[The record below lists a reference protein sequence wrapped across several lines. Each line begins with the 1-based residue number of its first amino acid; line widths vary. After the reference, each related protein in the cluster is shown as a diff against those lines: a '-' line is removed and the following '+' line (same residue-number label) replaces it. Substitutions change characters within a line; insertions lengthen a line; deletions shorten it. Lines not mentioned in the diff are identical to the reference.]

1 MSQVHNNNKG
11 TAMKSSYLLR
21 AFGFALS
28 LLAVLPA
35 TGATLVVGGKNF
47 TEQLILSSMTAQ
59 YLRAKGYD
67 VDLRNGLGS
76 TLMRKAQESKQL
88 DVVWEYTGTSLIVYN
103 HVDEKL
109 DAETTYARVK
119 ELDQKIGLTW
129 LNESGLNN
137 TYAFAMPQKLADE
150 QGINTLDDLAQHIT
164 QEQQAGGKPQLMG
177 VDYEFASRPDGL
189 EPMQKLYGFQLDRSE
204 VKQMD
209 PGLVYTALRNEQ
221 LYVGLTYS
229 SDGRIKG
236 FNLKLLE
243 DNKGY
248 FAAYKATPVVR
259 EEVLQAHPQLAEQL
273 NALSAAIDTEK
284 MTDMNKRVDIDQE
297 PIGKVVT
304 EFLQQQGLI

>member
-1 MSQVHNNNKG
+1 MNKSKFAG
-11 TAMKSSYLLR
+11 LCT
-21 AFGFALS
+21 ALS
-28 LLAVLPA
+28 LVCALLAAGPA
-35 TGATLVVGGKNF
+35 AAASLVVGGKNF

-59 YLRAKGYD
+59 YLRAKGYQ
-67 VDLRNGLGS
+67 VELKNGLGS
-76 TLMRKAQESKQL
+76 TLMRTAQESKQL
-88 DVVWEYTGTSLIVYN
+88 DIVWEYTGTSLIVYN

-109 DAETTYARVK
+109 DAATTYERVR
-119 ELDQKIGLTW
+119 ELDQKIGLIW
-129 LNESGLNN
+129 LKESALNN
-137 TYAFAMPQKLADE
+137 TYAFAMPQQLADE
-150 QGINTLDDLAQHIT
+150 QGINTLEDLAQHIT
-164 QEQQAGGKPQLMG
+164 QEQQSGGKPTLMG

-189 EPMQKLYGFQLDRSE
+189 DPMQKLYGFQLDRSE

-259 EEVLQAHPQLAEQL
+259 AEVLQQNPQLEQQL
-273 NALSAAIDTEK
+273 NALSAVIDTEK

-297 PIGKVVT
+297 PVGKVVT
-304 EFLQQQGLI
+304 EFLQQQGLL

>member
-1 MSQVHNNNKG
+1 
-11 TAMKSSYLLR
+11 MKKIYFAR
-21 AFGFALS
+21 AFIALTLMLGLS
-28 LLAVLPA
+28 TAGQA
-35 TGATLVVGGKNF
+35 QASSLVVGGKNF

-76 TLMRKAQESKQL
+76 TLMRKAQESNQL
-88 DVVWEYTGTSLIVYN
+88 DIVWEYTGTSLIVYN

-109 DAETTYARVK
+109 DAEETYERVK
-119 ELDQKIGLTW
+119 ALDKKIGLIW
-129 LNESGLNN
+129 LNESALNN
-137 TYAFAMPQKLADE
+137 TYAFAMPQKLADA
-150 QGINTLDDLAQHIT
+150 QGINTLEDLAQHIT
-164 QEQQAGGKPQLMG
+164 QEQQAGGKPHLMG

-189 EPMQKLYGFQLDRSE
+189 DPMQKLYGLQLDRSE

-209 PGLVYTALRNEQ
+209 PGLVYTALRTEQ

-259 EEVLQAHPQLAEQL
+259 EEVLQQNPQLEEQL

-284 MTDMNKRVDIDQE
+284 MTEMNKRVDIDQE
-297 PIGKVVT
+297 PVGKVVT

>member
-1 MSQVHNNNKG
+1 
-11 TAMKSSYLLR
+11 MKKSYLGRVFTVL
-21 AFGFALS
+21 ALTLGTLTMALTTAQAQAS
-28 LLAVLPA
+28 N
-35 TGATLVVGGKNF
+35 LVVGGKNF
-47 TEQLILSSMTAQ
+47 TEQLILSQMTAQ

-76 TLMRKAQESKQL
+76 TLMRKAQESNQL
-88 DVVWEYTGTSLIVYN
+88 DIVWEYTGTSLIVYN

-109 DAETTYARVK
+109 NAEETYERVK
-119 ELDQKIGLTW
+119 ALDKKIGLIW
-129 LNESGLNN
+129 LNESALNN
-137 TYAFAMPQKLADE
+137 TYAFAMPQKLADA
-150 QGINTLDDLAQHIT
+150 QGINTLEDLAQRIT
-164 QEQQAGGKPQLMG
+164 QEQQAGGKPHLMG

-189 EPMQKLYGFQLDRSE
+189 DPMQKLYGFQLDRSE

-248 FAAYKATPVVR
+248 FAPYKATPVVR
-259 EEVLQAHPQLAEQL
+259 QEVLEQNPELAGQL
-273 NALSAAIDTEK
+273 NALSATIDTKK
-284 MTDMNKRVDIDQE
+284 MTEMNKRVDIDQE
-297 PIGKVVT
+297 PVGKVVT

>member
-1 MSQVHNNNKG
+1 MTIKG
-11 TAMKSSYLLR
+11 NRIMKKTC
-21 AFGFALS
+21 FARTVAALALMMS
-28 LLAVLPA
+28 LLA
-35 TGATLVVGGKNF
+35 TGQAQASGLVVGGKNF
-47 TEQLILSSMTAQ
+47 TEQLILSQMTAQ

-67 VDLRNGLGS
+67 VDLKNGLGS
-76 TLMRKAQESKQL
+76 TLMRKAQESNQL
-88 DVVWEYTGTSLIVYN
+88 DIVWEYTGTSLIVYN

-109 DAETTYARVK
+109 DAEETYERVK
-119 ELDQKIGLTW
+119 ALDKKIGLVW
-129 LNESGLNN
+129 LNESALNN
-137 TYAFAMPQKLADE
+137 TYAFAMPQRLADA
-150 QGINTLDDLAQHIT
+150 QGINTLEDLAQHIT
-164 QEQQAGGKPQLMG
+164 QEQQAGGKPHLMG

-189 EPMQKLYGFQLDRSE
+189 DPMQKLYGFRLDRSE

-259 EEVLQAHPQLAEQL
+259 EEVLQQNPQLEEQL

-284 MTDMNKRVDIDQE
+284 MTEMNKRVDIDQE
-297 PIGKVVT
+297 PVGKVVT

>member
-1 MSQVHNNNKG
+1 
-11 TAMKSSYLLR
+11 MKKSYLSRL
-21 AFGFALS
+21 FTALALTLGTLTIALTTAQAQAS
-28 LLAVLPA
+28 N
-35 TGATLVVGGKNF
+35 LVVGGKNF
-47 TEQLILSSMTAQ
+47 TEQLILSQMTAQ

-76 TLMRKAQESKQL
+76 TLMRKAQESNQL
-88 DVVWEYTGTSLIVYN
+88 DIVWEYTGTSLIVYN

-109 DAETTYARVK
+109 DAEETYERVK
-119 ELDQKIGLTW
+119 ALDKKIGLIW
-129 LNESGLNN
+129 LNESALNN
-137 TYAFAMPQKLADE
+137 TYAFAMPQKLADA
-150 QGINTLDDLAQHIT
+150 QGINTLEDLAQHIT
-164 QEQQAGGKPQLMG
+164 QEQQTGGKPHLMG

-189 EPMQKLYGFQLDRSE
+189 DPMQKLYGFQLDRSE

-248 FAAYKATPVVR
+248 FAPYKATPVVR
-259 EEVLQAHPQLAEQL
+259 QEVLEQNPELAEQL

-284 MTDMNKRVDIDQE
+284 MTEMNKRVDIDQE
-297 PIGKVVT
+297 PVGKVVT

>member
-1 MSQVHNNNKG
+1 MKKSYFGRVFTALALTLG
-11 TAMKSSYLLR
+11 TLTI
-21 AFGFALS
+21 ALTTAQAQAS
-28 LLAVLPA
+28 N
-35 TGATLVVGGKNF
+35 LVVGGKNF
-47 TEQLILSSMTAQ
+47 TEQLILSQMTAQ

-76 TLMRKAQESKQL
+76 TLMRKAQESNQL
-88 DVVWEYTGTSLIVYN
+88 DIVWEYTGTSLIVYN

-109 DAETTYARVK
+109 DAEETYERVK
-119 ELDQKIGLTW
+119 ALDKKIGLIW
-129 LNESGLNN
+129 LNESALNN
-137 TYAFAMPQKLADE
+137 TYAFAMPQKLADA
-150 QGINTLDDLAQHIT
+150 QGINTLEDLAQRIT
-164 QEQQAGGKPQLMG
+164 QEQQAGGKPHLMG

-189 EPMQKLYGFQLDRSE
+189 DPMQKLYGFQLDRSE

-248 FAAYKATPVVR
+248 FAPYKATPVVR
-259 EEVLQAHPQLAEQL
+259 QEVLEQNPELAGQL
-273 NALSAAIDTEK
+273 NALSATIDTEK
-284 MTDMNKRVDIDQE
+284 MTEMNKRVDIDQE
-297 PIGKVVT
+297 PVGKVVT